1 MSSSS
6 TWGAKLQSKLDALS
20 NASSNESCQALA
32 KWIGFNRK
40 QLSAHFAPVLVRA
53 LQSNKQPVILNVLNE
68 TLLLERDN
76 AAKWD
81 KLGDVRLAVGEQVLL
96 PSVSQLSQPSK
107 DRVVGWLGT
116 EWEEAGVFGERPTFA
131 EQLRRALRST
141 LTTAAAESGDGEGAD
156 SAHTDAG
163 TGAAMHT
170 AIAAP
175 ASAPADDEGES
186 AKASKDPASEDA
198 GPKASSS
205 SSSPKRGASKNSQR
219 SASSP
224 PPPQATTTAAAAASS
239 SSTGDGPASSAATAA
254 ATAAAPFDFE
264 SRGIPPA
271 DVDPDDLLRHSR
283 QIATFQI
290 GRDLRNDNAVQLSS
304 LLASLPS
311 EVRTLLLLPKEG
323 EEDDELANAKTIALD
338 ESTARDLSGKV
349 NPALLDMDLDE
360 QLQDVLHFRELVLK
374 QQIERRKLIELLIAS
389 RCNFGARDAASAFS
403 KADRSMAE
411 LVERRQVLLDAME
424 LEGLDVATE
433 EETAASNSVTL
444 DELPPLTWYRPED
457 SENIKGEDAEEHDSK
472 RQKVRCVHKLIDRA
486 GVSVRVV
493 REVHPSDES
502 QCFNTIHA
510 CQLSH
515 CGLDLNDW
523 KASEGSEILS
533 YVSLV
538 WACASSSLDYT
549 LLMRCLFCF
558 LPANDPHER
567 QGGYAFSLPN
577 IECCTGTFDRPSIP
591 RDFVPQSRA
600 RDENPSIHHRPVR
613 KLYFA
618 FSGFAERRSRDAPTC
633 RDTDAPPTEAICEQK
648 SCDRCCADAPS

>member
-6 TWGAKLQSKLDALS
+6 WGQKLQSKLDALS

-40 QLSAHFAPVLVRA
+40 HFLLSAHFGPVLVGA
-53 LQSNKQPVILNVLNE
+53 LHSNKQPVILNVLNE

-96 PSVSQLSQPSK
+96 PSVSQLSQVSK
-107 DRVVGWLGT
+107 DRMLGWLGT
-116 EWEEAGVFGERPTFA
+116 EWEKAGVFGERPTFA

-141 LTTAAAESGDGEGAD
+141 ATAATAAAESGDGEGAD
-156 SAHTDAG
+156 NAHTEEG
-163 TGAAMHT
+163 TGAALHT

-186 AKASKDPASEDA
+186 AKASKDPTSETA

-205 SSSPKRGASKNSQR
+205 SSSPKRGASKDSMGT
-219 SASSP
+219 ASDP
-224 PPPQATTTAAAAASS
+224 PPPQATTTAADAAP
-239 SSTGDGPASSAATAA
+239 SSTGDGPASAAATAA
-254 ATAAAPFDFE
+254 ATTASPFDFE
-264 SRGIPPA
+264 SRGIPSA

-283 QIATFQI
+283 QIATLQI

-311 EVRTLLLLPKEG
+311 EVRTLLLPKEG

-338 ESTARDLSGKV
+338 ENTARDLSGKV

-444 DELPPLTWYRPED
+444 DELPPLAWYRPEA
-457 SENIKGEDAEEHDSK
+457 SEKIKEEDAEEHDAK

-486 GVSVRVV
+486 CVNVRIDSA

-523 KASEGSEILS
+523 KASEGSEILPTFD
-533 YVSLV
+533 LMR
-538 WACASSSLDYT
+538 ACASSSLDYP
-549 LLMRCLFCF
+549 LLMRCVFF
-558 LPANDPHER
+558 VSSANDRHER
-567 QGGYAFSLPN
+567 EGRQCLSLPN
-577 IECCTGTFDRPSIP
+577 IACWTGT
-591 RDFVPQSRA
+591 
-600 RDENPSIHHRPVR
+600 VR
-613 KLYFA
+613 LIVLVFRGILFRNREPEMRTHPYIIDLYG
-618 FSGFAERRSRDAPTC
+618 SYTLRSRLRRKAQPG
-633 RDTDAPPTEAICEQK
+633 R
-648 SCDRCCADAPS
+648 SYVSRH

>member
-1 MSSSS
+1 MSSTSS
-6 TWGAKLQSKLDALS
+6 WGAKLQSKLDALS

-40 QLSAHFAPVLVRA
+40 QLTAHFAPVLVRA
-53 LQSNKQPVILNVLNE
+53 LQSDKQPVILHVLNE

-96 PSVSQLSQPSK
+96 RSVSHLWQVSK
-107 DRVVGWLGT
+107 DRMLGWLGT
-116 EWEEAGVFGERPTFA
+116 DWEEAGVFGERPTFA

-156 SAHTDAG
+156 KAHTDEG
-163 TGAAMHT
+163 TGAALHT

-186 AKASKDPASEDA
+186 AKASKDPTSEDA

-205 SSSPKRGASKNSQR
+205 SSSPKRGVSKNSKR
-219 SASSP
+219 TASSP
-224 PPPQATTTAAAAASS
+224 PPPQATTTAADAAPP
-239 SSTGDGPASSAATAA
+239 STGDGPASSAATAA

-283 QIATFQI
+283 QIATLQI

-311 EVRTLLLLPKEG
+311 EVRTLLLPKEG
-323 EEDDELANAKTIALD
+323 DEEDELANAKTIALD
-338 ESTARDLSGKV
+338 EHTARDLSGKV

-360 QLQDVLHFRELVLK
+360 QLHDVLHFRELVLK

-389 RCNFGARDAASAFS
+389 RCNFGARDAAEAFS

-433 EETAASNSVTL
+433 EETSASKDVTL

-457 SENIKGEDAEEHDSK
+457 SENLKEEDAEEHDAK
-472 RQKVRCVHKLIDRA
+472 RQKVRCVHK
-486 GVSVRVV
+486 
-493 REVHPSDES
+493 
-502 QCFNTIHA
+502 
-510 CQLSH
+510 
-515 CGLDLNDW
+515 
-523 KASEGSEILS
+523 
-533 YVSLV
+533 
-538 WACASSSLDYT
+538 
-549 LLMRCLFCF
+549 
-558 LPANDPHER
+558 
-567 QGGYAFSLPN
+567 
-577 IECCTGTFDRPSIP
+577 
-591 RDFVPQSRA
+591 
-600 RDENPSIHHRPVR
+600 
-613 KLYFA
+613 
-618 FSGFAERRSRDAPTC
+618 
-633 RDTDAPPTEAICEQK
+633 
-648 SCDRCCADAPS
+648 